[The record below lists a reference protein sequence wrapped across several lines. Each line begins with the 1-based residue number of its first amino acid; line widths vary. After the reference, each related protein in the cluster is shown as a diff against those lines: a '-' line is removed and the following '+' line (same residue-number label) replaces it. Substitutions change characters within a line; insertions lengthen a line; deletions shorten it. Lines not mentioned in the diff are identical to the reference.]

1 MQIKSLLQTTLPLRL
16 SRFLPLMLVVTLTA
30 CGSDFQEG
38 AYVDPQYGTGYE
50 FNADGQGQL
59 IGGVPG
65 SYNFTY
71 EVDSNEVITSG
82 DINLTFKRI
91 DDKTLERP
99 DGTRLILKEETLQ

>member
-50 FNADGQGQL
+50 
-59 IGGVPG
+59 
-65 SYNFTY
+65 
-71 EVDSNEVITSG
+71 
-82 DINLTFKRI
+82 LTLMVRAS
-91 DDKTLERP
+91 
-99 DGTRLILKEETLQ
+99 

>member
-1 MQIKSLLQTTLPLRL
+1 MMFLQSLLQKVLPVRL
-16 SRFLPLMLVVTLTA
+16 SHLLPLMLAVSLTA

-50 FNADGQGQL
+50 FNAEGQGQL

-65 SYNFTY
+65 SYSFTY
-71 EVDSNEVITSG
+71 DVDGDEVVTSG

-91 DDKTLERP
+91 DDITLERP
-99 DGTRLILKEETLQ
+99 DGTRLILQEK